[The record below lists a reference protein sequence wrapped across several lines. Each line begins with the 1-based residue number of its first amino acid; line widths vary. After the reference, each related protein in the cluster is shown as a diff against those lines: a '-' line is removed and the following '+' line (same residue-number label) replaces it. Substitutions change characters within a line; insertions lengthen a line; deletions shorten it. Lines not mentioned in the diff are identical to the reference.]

1 MAKLSIDSFKAL
13 SDIGK
18 VKVPGKIQYDATAGT
33 YTFSASG
40 SNMWFSTD
48 AFSLLWMKV
57 KGDFQITGEIA
68 FQGQGANPHR
78 KLGFMVRESL
88 DDNSAYADI
97 AVHGDGLTAL
107 QYRLERG
114 GETFHTGVEEGKA
127 PTAIYLARKGNVITS
142 RSGKETLPDED
153 DGSITIDLPEEC
165 YVGLFMCSHEED
177 IVETGC
183 FCNVNFK

>member
-1 MAKLSIDSFKAL
+1 MAKLTIDSFKAL
-13 SDIGK
+13 SDIGT
-18 VKVPGKIQYDATAGT
+18 VKVPGVIKYDVASGT

-40 SNMWFSTD
+40 SNMWFDTD

-57 KGDFQITGEIA
+57 KGDFQITGEVGFI
-68 FQGQGANPHR
+68 GQGANPHR
-78 KLGFMVRESL
+78 KLGFMIRESL
-88 DDNSAYADI
+88 DNNSAYADI

-127 PTAIYLARKGNVITS
+127 PTAICLARKGDVITS
-142 RSGKETLPDED
+142 RSGKGSMPDVD
-153 DGSITIDLPEEC
+153 DGSIALDLPEEC

-177 IVETGC
+177 IVETGV
-183 FCNVNFK
+183 FFNVEIK